1 MALVGLEHPRIPV
14 DEQVRGGQ
22 KKILIPYQTCSIC
35 GLFLLVDGARVHHH
49 LRARHHRGA
58 AGGRGGEERLPDHRG
73 HHPPHRQLC
82 HHLLHHRVH
91 PQAAHLPGQEEVCQG
106 HNEHGRLQAKSL
118 TLPDHDARLQIDLLA
133 ICPFYI
139 NLLLEGL
146 EDFQIIG
153 KVRVGKS
160 SNTSCPTIYCEDT
173 SFMLVIEVLI
183 GTWEPKSMTFLQ
195 HSYDL
200 QLNQNNCYKDSCCHG
215 HCHCHQQLF

>member
-1 MALVGLEHPRIPV
+1 MRA
-14 DEQVRGGQ
+14 GQ
-22 KKILIPYQTCSIC
+22 KIFLIPYQTCSIC
-35 GLFLLVDGARVHHH
+35 GLLLLVDGARVHHH

-91 PQAAHLPGQEEVCQG
+91 PQTAHLPGQEEVCQG
-106 HNEHGRLQAKSL
+106 HNEHGRLLANSL
-118 TLPDHDARLQIDLLA
+118 TLPDHGAHLQIDLLA

-153 KVRVGKS
+153 KVRDS
-160 SNTSCPTIYCEDT
+160 SQI
-173 SFMLVIEVLI
+173 
-183 GTWEPKSMTFLQ
+183 
-195 HSYDL
+195 
-200 QLNQNNCYKDSCCHG
+200 
-215 HCHCHQQLF
+215 